1 MLTSILKSKTIAAF
15 GLSYLLGAG
24 MLIFGLLILPKTGG
38 GHDLLYSHWAFG
50 WLAKMS
56 GFVPYLAI
64 VLITVTAIVSR
75 LRIRESKQALGNRNL
90 STIAFVALIMVQPSG
105 LLRPDVLAATLLS
118 TTAFLLLLATYKQE
132 SPLSELFHVGLLV
145 GAASLFAGQSIF
157 LIAAVLFSFLILR
170 TGNWRE
176 WSVLL
181 LGLFMTV
188 VFVIMFV
195 VWHNNPV
202 LSFQRVIQSAW
213 SGNIEAA
220 HINAGHLLLIP
231 ALLMSVGGMLT
242 SLTTATVAERNLTM
256 ANIGWLISI
265 LFMATVLG
273 LGWQNGIIVAA
284 FPLSVFIG
292 KTLEN
297 IKRWWIADFLLLLL
311 LIAPFVSSLWQL

>member
-24 MLIFGLLILPKTGG
+24 MLIFGLLILPKTGT

-50 WLAKMS
+50 RLSKTS
-56 GFVPYLAI
+56 GFLPYLGI
-64 VLITVTAIVSR
+64 VLITITAIVSR
-75 LRIRESKQALGNRNL
+75 LRIRESRQILGNRNL
-90 STIAFVALIMVQPSG
+90 SMIAFIALIMVQPSA
-105 LLRPDVLAATLLS
+105 LVRPDILVVTLLS

-132 SPLSELFHVGLLV
+132 SPLSELFHVGLLI
-145 GAASLFAGQSIF
+145 GGASLFAGQSIF
-157 LIAAVLFSFLILR
+157 LITAVLFSVFILR

-181 LGLFMTV
+181 LGLFMALA
-188 VFVIMFV
+188 FVLMFV
-195 VWHNNPV
+195 VWHDSPF

-213 SGNIEAA
+213 SGNMETT
-220 HINAGHLLLIP
+220 HINAGHLLLLP
-231 ALLMSVGGMLT
+231 VLLMSVGGILN

-256 ANIGWLISI
+256 ANIGWLIGI
-265 LFMATVLG
+265 LFMVLILG

-292 KTLEN
+292 RTLES

-311 LIAPFVSSLWQL
+311 LIAPFVSTLWQL